1 MDRSSFAREG
11 ASPLY
16 AADPGAGPGVF
27 AVPAGAQALA
37 HALLAR
43 HGAAVQAI
51 LLYGSCYRRGDDRDG
66 LVDLYLL
73 VDGYRSVHG
82 AGLAAVAN
90 RVLPPNVYLL
100 EAPLGDRVLRAK
112 YAVISLDALERGTGR
127 RAFHPYFWGRFA
139 QPAALLYAR
148 SDAVAAR
155 VRAALAAA
163 VATFV
168 ARVVPMLPGEFDARM
183 LWQRGLL
190 LSYRAELRAERPE
203 SVHALYAAAPAH
215 YASLTRAALAR
226 TSFVATTVGA
236 AEALRFR
243 VQLPAGFRL
252 RSHLGWAGRRGLG
265 KILSVLRLVKGLFT
279 FQGGPDY
286 ILWKIQRHS
295 GVAVEVPP
303 RARLHPLLAAWAV
316 AWRLYRRRAFR

>member
-1 MDRSSFAREG
+1 M
-11 ASPLY
+11 Y

-27 AVPAGAQALA
+27 AVPAGAQVLA
-37 HALLAR
+37 NALLGR

-51 LLYGSCYRRGDDRDG
+51 LLYGSCYRRSDDRDG

-73 VDGYRSVHG
+73 VDDYRSVHG
-82 AGLAAVAN
+82 AGLAAIAN
-90 RVLPPNVYLL
+90 RVLPPSVYLL
-100 EAPLGDRVLRAK
+100 EAPLGERVLRAK
-112 YAVISLDALERGTGR
+112 YAVLSLEALERGTGR

-155 VRAALAAA
+155 VREALAEA

-168 ARVVPMLPGEFDARM
+168 ARVVPMLPREFDARM

-190 LSYRAELRAERPE
+190 LSYRAELRAERRE

-236 AEALRFR
+236 AEALRYR

-252 RSHLGWAGRRGLG
+252 GSRLSWAGRRGLG

-295 GVAVEVPP
+295 GVAVEVSP
-303 RARLHPLLAAWAV
+303 RARRHPLLAAWAV
-316 AWRLYRRRAFR
+316 VWRLYRRRAFR